1 MPDVVP
7 AEPLELAFVLS
18 VALELP
24 EFVPKPLPPAA
35 PLPAATAA
43 PLSEAIRTRA
53 VAVVLIVFMFHPS
66 GWNRGFKERTVL
78 EANGRSSIWF
88 RPTEG

>member
-1 MPDVVP
+1 
-7 AEPLELAFVLS
+7 
-18 VALELP
+18 
-24 EFVPKPLPPAA
+24 
-35 PLPAATAA
+35 
-43 PLSEAIRTRA
+43 
-53 VAVVLIVFMFHPS
+53 LIVFMFHPS